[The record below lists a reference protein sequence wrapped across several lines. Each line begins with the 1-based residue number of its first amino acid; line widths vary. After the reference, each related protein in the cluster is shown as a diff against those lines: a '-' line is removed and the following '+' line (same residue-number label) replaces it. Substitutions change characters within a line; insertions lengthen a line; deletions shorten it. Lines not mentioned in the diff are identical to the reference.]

1 MCGGETMSKFT
12 NYFLM
17 EAQDVIE
24 YVVEKL
30 PMFEEKEHLCCKEIG
45 DGNLNYVFRVWDEEK
60 GTSII
65 VKQAGDTAR
74 ISDEFKLSTNRIRIE
89 SDVLKLEE
97 ELAPGLVPHVYV
109 YDEVMNCCVME
120 DLSDYTILRTA
131 LLNHE
136 TFPKL
141 AEDVTTFL
149 VRTLLLTSDVVM
161 NHKEKKEL
169 VKNYINPELC
179 EITEDLVYSEPF
191 TNHNKRNELL
201 SLNEEWIQ
209 KNIYGDAKLRTE
221 VAKLKFSFMTNAQAL
236 LHGDLHTG
244 SFFVRKDSTKIID
257 PEFAFY
263 GPMGYDV
270 GNIVANLM
278 FAWVNADA
286 IMEAGD
292 QKDSYI
298 AWLENTIA
306 DVIDLFSEKFLAAW
320 DVHVTDIMAKDDE
333 FKLWYLHSVLE
344 DTAAVT
350 GLELIR
356 RIVGLAK
363 VKDITSIAD
372 KKERARAER
381 ICLQAAKSF
390 VLQASTF
397 KTGADFVQVLQ
408 EEANSYSK
416 V

>member
-1 MCGGETMSKFT
+1 MSKFT

-17 EAQDVIE
+17 KAQDVIE
-24 YVVEKL
+24 YVLEKL
-30 PMFEEKEHLCCKEIG
+30 PIFEKSKHLQCKEIG
-45 DGNLNYVFRVWDEEK
+45 DGNLNYVFRVLDEEK

-89 SDVLKLEE
+89 SDVLKLEGK
-97 ELAPGLVPHVYV
+97 LAPELVPTVYL
-109 YDEVMNCCVME
+109 YDNVMNCCVME

-136 TFPKL
+136 IFPRL

-191 TNHNKRNELL
+191 TNHNGRNELF
-201 SLNEEWIQ
+201 SLNQDWIQ
-209 KNIYGDAKLRTE
+209 EHIYGDVKLRTE
-221 VAKLKFSFMTNAQAL
+221 AAKLKFAFMTNAQAL

-244 SFFVRKDSTKIID
+244 SLFVRKDSTKIID

-263 GPMGYDV
+263 GPMGYDI
-270 GNIVANLM
+270 GNIMANLM

-286 IMEAGD
+286 MMKEGE
-292 QKDSYI
+292 QKDTYI
-298 AWLENTIA
+298 AWLEKTIT

-320 DVHVTDIMAKDDE
+320 DIHVTDIMAKDDE
-333 FKLWYLHSVLE
+333 FKGWYLHSVLK
-344 DTAAVT
+344 DTSAIT

-372 KKERARAER
+372 DEARVRAER

-390 VLQASTF
+390 MLQASKY
-397 KTGADFVQVLQ
+397 KTGADFVQTLRK
-408 EEANSYSK
+408 EAKSYSK